1 MQARLRIGELARRA
15 GVTAKAIR
23 FYEARGVLPLPRRG
37 TNRYRLYTEEAAD
50 VLAFVKQAGGLG
62 LSLAEIREIV
72 AIRQG
77 GRPPCDHVH
86 RLLRD
91 KLAELDR
98 KLADLL
104 EVRTR
109 IRRSLAAWGR
119 APARPAAVCA
129 HIEGDHGAPVHR
141 RKMSAGVG
149 RPAG

>member
-1 MQARLRIGELARRA
+1 MEPMLKIGELARRV

-23 FYEARGVLPLPRRG
+23 FYEARGVLPLARRG
-37 TNRYRLYTEEAAD
+37 PNRYRLYTEEAAD
-50 VLAFVKQAGGLG
+50 VLAFIKRATSLG

-86 RLLRD
+86 HLLRD

-98 KLADLL
+98 TLADLL

-109 IRRSLAAWGR
+109 IQRSLAAWRRRPMTR
-119 APARPAAVCA
+119 APVCPHIEAHPAAGRGARPL
-129 HIEGDHGAPVHR
+129 
-141 RKMSAGVG
+141 SG
-149 RPAG
+149 RTT